1 MKRTLSII
9 LVAIL
14 MISALTSLIVV
25 PASAEGE
32 GQWDVVLPAPV
43 MEKAEDERQ
52 PAQGYYYNE
61 TGFHTVSP
69 DYTNY
74 TPHFTVI
81 SKEMY
86 NIKDFSMTI
95 EVSDYCVEG
104 DNWLSFSVWSE
115 SNGLAQGVTSGKYG
129 DGWTSLIRPD
139 ADGNL
144 NRLESWDMRKGG
156 RSGKQVFNNIDATQ
170 VFPVVFDPQVDAA
183 TGTMTFTFK
192 IEGGVVSVN
201 GSVIGAN
208 TDAVIADRF
217 KEGLAFV
224 GVTLNNSGSSKGD
237 YHPTISVIDV
247 NGSTPTGSDSRAAE
261 SKTREYGPMI
271 DSSTVPENTPAV
283 WFDGTLQKTNTKLP
297 STSNCSVDFS
307 EDNSSILVTA
317 DAAAGTIQFFVP
329 DAITYEANDFPYLM
343 FVLKNYCVCDRAEDE
358 SIVEAC
364 VGIESAAIWYC
375 AGDVSSPRNDCMTYV
390 DMFIWTSPT
399 EDSDLDPDAYYTV
412 AVVDLSALNWEGRIN
427 NVRFDFAGFKNFGV
441 EGRNTFEIIGAGAF
455 ASDMGAANYLTTL
468 GLDKDMVVDYLPGA
482 CEHFDFNEDGICDI
496 CDEEIPD
503 DLPVEDTTEENVPGV
518 TEESSENVSEI
529 VSENNGSEVPS
540 EGVSGEVPSEDES
553 ATAPS
558 ETDEVTTAAKDE
570 VTTAAK
576 DEVTT
581 AASDAADKDAKKG
594 CGSSVAMSALAIVAI
609 VGAGAV
615 SLKKKEN

>member
-25 PASAEGE
+25 PASAAGE

-52 PAQGYYYNE
+52 PAQGYYYDA
-61 TGFHTVSP
+61 TGFHSVSP
-69 DYTNY
+69 NYTNY

-86 NIKDFSMTI
+86 NIQNFSMTV
-95 EVSDYCVEG
+95 EVADYCVEG

-156 RSGKQVFNNIDATQ
+156 RSGKQSFINIDATQ
-170 VFPVVFDPQVDAA
+170 AVPVVFPPRVDAE
-183 TGTMTFTFK
+183 TGVMSFTFAIK
-192 IEGGVVSVN
+192 DGVVSIN
-201 GSVIGAN
+201 GVVIGAN

-217 KEGLAFV
+217 KEGLAYV

-237 YHPTISVIDV
+237 YNPTISVVDV
-247 NGSTPTGSDSRAAE
+247 NGSVPTGSDSRDPE

-271 DSSTVPENTPAV
+271 DSSTVAENTPAV
-283 WFDGTLQKTNTKLP
+283 WFDGTLEKTNIKLP

-307 EDNSSILVTA
+307 DDNSSILVTA

-329 DAITYEANDFPYLM
+329 DPITYEANDFPYLM
-343 FVLKNYCVCDRAEDE
+343 FVLKNYCVCDLGEDE
-358 SIVEAC
+358 SALDGCLGV
-364 VGIESAAIWYC
+364 ESAAIWYC

-390 DMFIWTSPT
+390 DLFVWTTPL
-399 EDSDLDPDAYYTV
+399 EDSDLDPEAYYTV
-412 AVVDLSALNWEGRIN
+412 AIVDLSALNWEGRIN
-427 NVRFDFAGFKNFGV
+427 NVRFDFAGFKNFSL

-468 GLDKDMVVDYLPGA
+468 GLDKEMVVDMLPGA

-496 CDEEIPD
+496 CEAEITD
-503 DLPVEDTTEENVPGV
+503 DPVEDTTEESTEIV
-518 TEESSENVSEI
+518 TEDPTNNGSEATSENVSEV
-529 VSENNGSEVPS
+529 VSENVSAEVPS
-540 EGVSGEVPSEDES
+540 ENES
-553 ATAPS
+553 AEAPS

-576 DEVTT
+576 EEVTT
-581 AASDAADKDAKKG
+581 AAPDASADKDAKKG